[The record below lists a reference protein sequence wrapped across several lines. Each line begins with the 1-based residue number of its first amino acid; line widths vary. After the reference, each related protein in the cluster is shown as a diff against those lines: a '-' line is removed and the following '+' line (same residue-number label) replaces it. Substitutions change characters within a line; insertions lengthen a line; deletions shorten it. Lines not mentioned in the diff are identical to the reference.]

1 MQRHRDIAILLNA
14 LCAVESSPGTARR
27 IVIAGGGTGGHLF
40 PGIAVARECLR
51 RNPDNRVLFISTGNP
66 FERSALEKAGF
77 ELQPIKVAGIKG
89 RGLWKQVKSLALI
102 PSATCRA
109 MSILASFK
117 PDLVVGVGSYAA
129 GPVVLAAWIK
139 RIKIVLLEQNIL
151 PGITNR
157 SLGRF
162 AGRIY
167 LSFED
172 TAGVFNPDKVR
183 ITGNPVR
190 REILVQS
197 TAAGTEQAPKD
208 TGRQRLNILIVG
220 GSQGAHPINEA
231 VADTL
236 QHLTTK
242 DRISIVHQTGPAD
255 ETRVAEAYAV
265 QGITATV
272 RSFFDDMD
280 QRYRQADLVICRA
293 GATTVAEV
301 TAIGKGLIFIPFPQ
315 AADNHQVLNA
325 RALEAEGA
333 AEVIEQKDLTPEL
346 LANRI
351 DWYAEN
357 RAALDR
363 MARNAKRFGKPN
375 AAREIV
381 DDMYDLLDAKDN
393 RK

>member
-1 MQRHRDIAILLNA
+1 MQRHRDITFLLNT
-14 LCAVESSPGTARR
+14 LCAVESATGTAKH

-40 PGIAVARECLR
+40 PGITVARECLQ
-51 RNPDNRVLFISTGNP
+51 RNPDTRMLFISTGNA

-77 ELQPIKVAGIKG
+77 ELQPIKVTGIKG
-89 RGLWKQVKSLALI
+89 RGLWKQIQSLALI
-102 PSATCRA
+102 PSATFRA
-109 MSILASFK
+109 LSILGTFK

-157 SLGRF
+157 SLARF
-162 AGRIY
+162 ASRIY

-172 TAGVFNPDKVR
+172 TAGIFNPEKVR
-183 ITGNPVR
+183 LTGNPVR
-190 REILVQS
+190 HEILLKSSVPPPLG
-197 TAAGTEQAPKD
+197 TATD
-208 TGRQRLNILIVG
+208 SDRQRLNILIVG

-231 VADTL
+231 VIDTVKYL
-236 QHLTTK
+236 SSK
-242 DRISIVHQTGPAD
+242 ERISIVHQTGSAD
-255 ETRVAEAYAV
+255 EARVAEAYTA
-265 QGITATV
+265 QGIDSTV

-280 QRYRQADLVICRA
+280 QRYQQADLIICRA

-346 LANRI
+346 LASRI

-357 RAALDR
+357 RAKLDR
-363 MARNAKRFGKPN
+363 MAQNAKRFGKPD

-381 DDMYDLLDAKDN
+381 DDMYKLIDEK
-393 RK
+393 

>member
-1 MQRHRDIAILLNA
+1 MQQHRDITFLLNT
-14 LCAVESSPGTARR
+14 LCAVESTTGTAKR

-40 PGIAVARECLR
+40 PGITVARECLQ
-51 RNPDNRVLFISTGNP
+51 RNPNSRLLFISTGNA
-66 FERSALEKAGF
+66 FERSTLEKAGF
-77 ELQPIKVAGIKG
+77 EIQPIKVAGIKG
-89 RGLWKQVKSLALI
+89 RGMWKQVQSLTLI

-109 MSILASFK
+109 LSILKAFK

-139 RIKIVLLEQNIL
+139 RIKIVLLEQNIM

-157 SLGRF
+157 SLARF
-162 AGRIY
+162 ASRIY

-172 TAGVFNPDKVR
+172 TAGVFDPDKVR
-183 ITGNPVR
+183 LTGNPVR
-190 REILVQS
+190 HEILLKSAAVPPVD
-197 TAAGTEQAPKD
+197 TATD
-208 TGRQRLNILIVG
+208 SDCQRLNILVVG

-231 VADTL
+231 LIDTVKYL
-236 QHLTTK
+236 SSK
-242 DRISIVHQTGPAD
+242 GRISIVHQTGSAD
-255 ETRVAEAYAV
+255 ETRVADAYADLGV
-265 QGITATV
+265 DSTV

-280 QRYRQADLVICRA
+280 QRYQQADLIICRA

-351 DWYAEN
+351 DWYAQN
-357 RAALDR
+357 RTELDR
-363 MARNAKRFGKPN
+363 MAQNAKRFGKPN
-375 AAREIV
+375 AVKEIV
-381 DDMYDLLDAKDN
+381 DDIYELIDGRED
-393 RK
+393 